1 MLYKSNPWTII
12 DNGGSEKIKMSHSY
26 IFRAKL
32 SKRNKILYSAIKIF
46 NDHNLGGMKFKDF
59 ENIRKKIA
67 IIMMIYTNDE

>member
-1 MLYKSNPWTII
+1 
-12 DNGGSEKIKMSHSY
+12 MSHSY

-46 NDHNLGGMKFKDF
+46 NNHNLGGMKFKDF

-67 IIMMIYTNDE
+67 IIMMIHTNDE

>member
-1 MLYKSNPWTII
+1 
-12 DNGGSEKIKMSHSY
+12 MSHSY

-46 NDHNLGGMKFKDF
+46 KNHNLGGMKFKDF